1 MFTGALTFLRR
12 LCSHMGGPSHGEAKQ
27 DTRGA
32 RGEWHSM
39 NSNGHIYRFLLKQE
53 SGKIIT
59 HIKKKKK
66 KR

>member
-1 MFTGALTFLRR
+1 
-12 LCSHMGGPSHGEAKQ
+12 MGGPSHGEAKQ

-32 RGEWHSM
+32 RGEWHSV

-59 HIKKKKK
+59 HKFVFFYFFFKVIWVK
-66 KR
+66 